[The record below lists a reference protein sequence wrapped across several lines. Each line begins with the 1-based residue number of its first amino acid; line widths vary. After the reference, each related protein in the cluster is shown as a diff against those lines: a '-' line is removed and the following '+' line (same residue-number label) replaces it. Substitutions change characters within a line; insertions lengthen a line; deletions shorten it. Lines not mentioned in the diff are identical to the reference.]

1 MINYVHNHQGK
12 LKQSVEIKFEFNTI
26 DDYEFWRKSNSEL
39 IMDFLFFENFNEIKI
54 PEKVLESE
62 KYYYLIKEVI
72 YYCAL
77 SNDIISLEKE
87 LNNGENKNWVIVR
100 FLSSG
105 DIYFEN
111 SKAKFN
117 FLLFQIFLSPNA
129 LRIVLRN

>member
-26 DDYEFWRKSNSEL
+26 DDYEFWRKSNFEL
-39 IMDFLFFENFNEIKI
+39 IMDFLLFENFNHVKI

-87 LNNGENKNWVIVR
+87 LNDGENKNWLIVR

-105 DIYFEN
+105 EIYFEN

-117 FLLFQIFLSPNA
+117 FLLFQISLSPNA